1 MAYKQFPSA
10 FLCFSAAFL
19 RDLLFS
25 TAVLSLCA
33 DFLSCLERLAR
44 VGSDR
49 ASTEIKLR
57 AITPPGFVGYE
68 NDHTLFLLDFLGTY
82 QCLSMHTF
90 REFLVGFIKIYFYRK
105 IIKITLPPI
114 LQYSLRIESRLDPP

>member
-1 MAYKQFPSA
+1 M
-10 FLCFSAAFL
+10 FLYISVAFL

-25 TAVLSLCA
+25 TAVLSLSVA
-33 DFLSCLERLAR
+33 DFLSCPGTHASAAR

-68 NDHTLFLLDFLGTY
+68 NDHTLFLLDFFLARKPY
-82 QCLSMHTF
+82 LLINVMY
-90 REFLVGFIKIYFYRK
+90 REFQDGFRRILAEVYTDCEIKVPYFCEDN
-105 IIKITLPPI
+105 
-114 LQYSLRIESRLDPP
+114 SFHSG